1 MYTSVLIGTPGT
13 LGWPR
18 VCDVVQAGV
27 QRVCT
32 YATMENERE
41 ANGGSCLKL
50 AASRVYRLE
59 RAWINER
66 SNNRKW
72 SPRRYSRDGGE
83 RGWRRDSERPHRWK
97 LYQLSGLER
106 WYRRSRNLYV
116 LAINM
121 RITRYPL
128 NGVGARKRDP
138 ISDLQLPPSRFLSN
152 ETRFLLLSANDPRF
166 LDLERSRG
174 GKLVRSPLGRGWE
187 DGFPV

>member
-83 RGWRRDSERPHRWK
+83 RERMEARF
-97 LYQLSGLER
+97 
-106 WYRRSRNLYV
+106 
-116 LAINM
+116 
-121 RITRYPL
+121 
-128 NGVGARKRDP
+128 GASP
-138 ISDLQLPPSRFLSN
+138 PVETLPTLWTGALISS
-152 ETRFLLLSANDPRF
+152 
-166 LDLERSRG
+166 
-174 GKLVRSPLGRGWE
+174 
-187 DGFPV
+187 